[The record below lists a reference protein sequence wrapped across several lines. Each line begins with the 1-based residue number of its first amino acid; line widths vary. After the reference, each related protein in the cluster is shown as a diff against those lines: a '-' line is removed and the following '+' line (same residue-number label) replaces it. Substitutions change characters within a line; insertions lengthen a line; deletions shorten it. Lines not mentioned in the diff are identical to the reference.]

1 MIFFYPIFKMLDR
14 LEKKKNFLFY
24 YNLFNDIIFIMLD
37 VSLLYFGDKVECF
50 NYHVLNDS
58 LLQSYMICGI
68 VWLSV
73 QLICVILHC
82 LHKNHVVFLSICNY
96 NLLAA
101 INLVN
106 IIQIIVYVSNNKSCI
121 QQESQFKLMLILLGT
136 FTLTSIIATVGVVIL
151 TLFRN

>member
-1 MIFFYPIFKMLDR
+1 MLDR

-24 YNLFNDIIFIMLD
+24 YSLFNDIIFIMLD

-73 QLICVILHC
+73 QLICMILHC
-82 LHKNHVVFLSICNY
+82 LHKNHVVFL
-96 NLLAA
+96 
-101 INLVN
+101 
-106 IIQIIVYVSNNKSCI
+106 
-121 QQESQFKLMLILLGT
+121 
-136 FTLTSIIATVGVVIL
+136 